1 MIPALEEDRG
11 DSQLLN
17 SIPVGHNSI
26 MVSAQ
31 VGLAVLRA
39 FDLDEGGSLP
49 L

>member
-1 MIPALEEDRG
+1 VVPALDEESDVSVANS
-11 DSQLLN
+11 DS
-17 SIPVGHNSI
+17 VGHNSI